1 MPCQNNNLWREIQL
15 LKQKVKDQ
23 NITRQCA
30 IKKGTKKIKF
40 GLKSIVM
47 SLDPE
52 FQNVQIYKKLMTEAS
67 TTKKGKLVEGF
78 WTRELFRCM
87 KDLNYGGL
95 ALWHKPY
102 DGYSPEDQQTR
113 NAFRDFIMNDPIMR
127 RVLA

>member
-1 MPCQNNNLWREIQL
+1 MP
-15 LKQKVKDQ
+15 KQESVARDPASQTKGQRSKHYSPM
-23 NITRQCA
+23 CY
-30 IKKGTKKIKF
+30 KKGNQEDKKF

-52 FQNVQIYKKLMTEAS
+52 FHQIYKKLMTEAS

-95 ALWHKPY
+95 ALWHKRY